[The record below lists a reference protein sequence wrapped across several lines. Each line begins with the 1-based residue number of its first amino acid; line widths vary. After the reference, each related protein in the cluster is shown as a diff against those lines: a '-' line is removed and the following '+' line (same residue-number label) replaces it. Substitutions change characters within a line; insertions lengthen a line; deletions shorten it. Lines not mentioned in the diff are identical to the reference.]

1 MIFVNFKTYPQGTG
15 ENAVKLAIICE
26 AVSEETKV
34 PIIPIVQLI
43 DAWRVLQ
50 HVHIPVWAQHIDP
63 FEPGTHTGYTIF
75 ESVLAAGVSGTLLNH
90 SEHTI
95 PFEQMAD
102 TMIRIRKERHHFQTI
117 VCVPNIEVLK
127 NVKSFETDYLA
138 YEPPELIGSETA
150 SVASVHPEIIEESV
164 KEAGSTPLLVGAG
177 IKSKV
182 DIEICK
188 NKDVK
193 GILISSGIVK
203 AKDPAATLR
212 EFALVFAAS

>member
-1 MIFVNFKTYPQGTG
+1 MIFVNFKTYPEGTG
-15 ENAVKLAIICE
+15 ENAVKLAVICE
-26 AVSEETKV
+26 AISEETNV
-34 PIIPIVQLI
+34 PIIPVVQTI

-50 HVHIPVWAQHIDP
+50 HVHIPVWVQHLDP
-63 FEPGTHTGYTIF
+63 FEPGTHTGYTVF

-90 SEHTI
+90 SERTI
-95 PFEQMAD
+95 PFEQLTD
-102 TMIRIRKERHHFQTI
+102 TIIRIRKERHAFQTI

-127 NVKSFETDYLA
+127 NVKSFETDYVA

-150 SVASVHPEIIEESV
+150 SVASVHPEIIEASV
-164 KEAGSTPLLVGAG
+164 KMAGTTPVLVGAG

-182 DIEICK
+182 DVEICK

-203 AKDPAATLR
+203 AKDPSATLR
-212 EFALVFAAS
+212 EFASVFAS